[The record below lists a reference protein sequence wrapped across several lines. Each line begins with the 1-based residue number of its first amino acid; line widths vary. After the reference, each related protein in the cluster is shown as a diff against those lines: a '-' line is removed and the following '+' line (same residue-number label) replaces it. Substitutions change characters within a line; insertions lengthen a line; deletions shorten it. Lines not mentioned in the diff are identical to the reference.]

1 MIKDAIIVISA
12 ILFMVFVG
20 LHLIPMITY
29 VMGIGAGVAIVLM
42 MFLSIVSLIF
52 GLWQDQK
59 GLR

>member
-1 MIKDAIIVISA
+1 MIKDVIIVISA

-20 LHLIPMITY
+20 LCLIPMITY
-29 VMGIGAGVAIVLM
+29 VMGIGVSITIILM
-42 MFLSIVSLIF
+42 MFLSIISLIF

>member
-1 MIKDAIIVISA
+1 MKDIIIVIGA

-29 VMGIGAGVAIVLM
+29 VMGIGVSIAMVLM

>member
-1 MIKDAIIVISA
+1 MMKDIIVVISA

-29 VMGIGAGVAIVLM
+29 VMGIGVSITIILM
-42 MFLSIVSLIF
+42 MFLSIISLIF

-59 GLR
+59 RA

>member
-1 MIKDAIIVISA
+1 MIKDVIIVIGA

-29 VMGIGAGVAIVLM
+29 VMGIGVSITIILM

>member
-1 MIKDAIIVISA
+1 MIKDVIIVISA

-29 VMGIGAGVAIVLM
+29 VMGIGVSITIILM